1 MTKRRGDPCVT
12 VRLEPEVLEL
22 LKEKAGSAKGKF
34 GGAAHH
40 VRRLIY
46 EDLGLG
52 EPPAD
57 GAHRSE
63 RSGRRKLPEDV

>member
-1 MTKRRGDPCVT
+1 MT

-22 LKEKAGSAKGKF
+22 LKEKAGSAKGTF

-40 VRRLIY
+40 VRRLVY
-46 EDLGLG
+46 ADLGLG
-52 EPPAD
+52 EPPTD

-63 RSGRRKLPEDV
+63 RSGRRKNSDEGAAPIR